1 MLDRP
6 GGTHLGDSQGASVWL
21 TGGGSSTAA
30 VGLLD
35 PVDSL
40 LFGQMPHARVPSWYD
55 MLQIS
60 EIGALTSWCSF
71 TFHFHV

>member
-1 MLDRP
+1 MAHRRGQFNSLSWLVLVRLKSLD
-6 GGTHLGDSQGASVWL
+6 S
-21 TGGGSSTAA
+21 
-30 VGLLD
+30 LD

>member
-1 MLDRP
+1 M
-6 GGTHLGDSQGASVWL
+6 WL

>member
-1 MLDRP
+1 MAHRRGPGTVKLKSLD
-6 GGTHLGDSQGASVWL
+6 S
-21 TGGGSSTAA
+21 
-30 VGLLD
+30 LD

-55 MLQIS
+55 MLQMS